1 MDTVR
6 SQDFFAANPVFTHEE
21 FLASRAEAAG
31 RSTRT
36 ADTLLAQHAR
46 AGRLLRVKRGLY
58 ASVPAGVT
66 PAQFQ
71 ADPYLV
77 ATKASRD
84 GVVAFHAALQFRG
97 KAYSVWHRYAVLTRS
112 HLRPFGFQGNEFVG
126 VRPPATL
133 LAREDMGGGVV
144 EEPHAGGT
152 VRVTTLERT
161 LVDLFDAPSHGGG
174 WEEVWRSLEM
184 VEFFD
189 LGAVLTHVERL
200 GSALTAARVG
210 FFLEQHREALFVEE
224 RHLQPLR
231 RLAPR
236 QARYL
241 DRSRDPGKLVKGWN
255 LVVPERVLERS
266 WAEVP

>member
-31 RSTRT
+31 RSKRT
-36 ADTLLAQHAR
+36 ADTLLALHVR

-66 PAQFQ
+66 PSQLQ

-84 GVVAFHAALQFRG
+84 GVVAYHAALQFRG
-97 KAYSVWHRYAVLTRS
+97 KAYSVWHRYTVLTRL
-112 HLRPFGFQGNEFVG
+112 HLRPFVFQGNEFVA
-126 VRPPATL
+126 VRPPVAL
-133 LAREDMGGGVV
+133 LTREDLGGGVV

-161 LVDLFDAPSHGGG
+161 LVDLLDAPSHGGG

-189 LGAVLTHVERL
+189 LGAVLAHVERL

-241 DRSRDPGKLVKGWN
+241 DRSRGPGKLVKGWN
-255 LVVPERVLERS
+255 LVVPERVLGRS